1 MNAVERRLSAIRLME
16 LVEENSEM
24 AEELGITVKM
34 IIKEEE

>member
-16 LVEENSEM
+16 LVEENPEM